1 MIDWLKK
8 QRWIVTLGMVLSAIL
23 LALAGAKAVKKRA
36 SADKKEQL
44 ATDLLNSG
52 ASKQI
57 EKGKKLLESAN
68 KDKDAGVAAD
78 KRMEAELEKLG
89 ETNPNIDAL
98 ADRFNSKR
106 LRKRSGDSRST

>member
-1 MIDWLKK
+1 MINWLKK
-8 QRWIVTLGMVLSAIL
+8 QRWIVTLGLVLSAIL
-23 LALAGAKAVKKRA
+23 MALAGAKAVKMQA

-57 EKGKKLLESAN
+57 AKGKKLLESAN
-68 KDKDAGVAAD
+68 KDKDAGVVAN
-78 KRMEAELEKLG
+78 KRMEAELENLG
-89 ETNPNIDAL
+89 KANENIDAF

-106 LRKRSGDSRST
+106 IRRNV

>member
-1 MIDWLKK
+1 MITWLKK

-23 LALAGAKAVKKRA
+23 MALAGAKAVRKKA
-36 SADKKEQL
+36 SAAKKEQK

-52 ASKQI
+52 ISTNI
-57 EKGKKLLESAN
+57 YKGKKLLESAN

-78 KRMEAELEKLG
+78 ERMEAQLEKLG
-89 ETNPNIDAL
+89 EANEDIDAL

-106 LRKRSGDSRST
+106 LR

>member
-8 QRWIVTLGMVLSAIL
+8 QRWVVTLGLVLSAIL
-23 LALAGAKAVKKRA
+23 MALAGAKVIKKQA

-57 EKGKKLLESAN
+57 AKGKKLLESAN
-68 KDKDAGVAAD
+68 KDKDAGVAAE
-78 KRMEAELEKLG
+78 KVMEAELEKLS
-89 ETNPNIDAL
+89 ETNPSIDAL
-98 ADRFNSKR
+98 ANRFNSK
-106 LRKRSGDSRST
+106 LRKRSGD

>member
-1 MIDWLKK
+1 MAQERKCLAAQEMIDWLKK
-8 QRWIVTLGMVLSAIL
+8 QRWVVTLGMVLSAIL
-23 LALAGAKAVKKRA
+23 LALAGARAVKKKA

-68 KDKDAGVAAD
+68 KDKDAGVAAN
-78 KRMEAELEKLG
+78 KRMEDELEKLG
-89 ETNPNIDAL
+89 ETNP
-98 ADRFNSKR
+98 
-106 LRKRSGDSRST
+106 